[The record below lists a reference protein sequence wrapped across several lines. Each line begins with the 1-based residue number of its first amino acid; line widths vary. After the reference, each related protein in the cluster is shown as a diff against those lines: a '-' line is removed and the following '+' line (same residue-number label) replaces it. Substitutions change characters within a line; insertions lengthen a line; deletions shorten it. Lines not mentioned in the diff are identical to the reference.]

1 MNGESPVTTP
11 KTILILAANPNGSVL
26 RRFDQEVRDIAAALQ
41 RSQYRDRFVL
51 KSRFAVTPRDV
62 QRAMLEEKPQIVH
75 FCGQGQGET
84 GLVLEDESGQ
94 PQLVSTEA
102 LADLF
107 KLFAAEVKCV
117 LLNACYS
124 EVQASAIAQ
133 HIDSV
138 IGMNQSI
145 GERAAIAFSTSFY
158 DALGAGEAIAFAF
171 ALGRNA
177 MQLDGGAEEQ
187 APVLIAGLNQKR
199 SRLFISYKRGVEP
212 DEPVALEI
220 FQALHPDYEV
230 FIDQTMP
237 VGTRWAE
244 RIETEIRRSDFLIT
258 VLSAE
263 SVHSEM
269 VRGEIEL
276 AHQLAQV
283 QGAPRILPIRLGYR
297 EPFAYPLSE
306 YLNGINWAFW
316 DSLADTDRLIDELRQ
331 AIAGEP
337 LSIGTKES
345 KDELTDSADPVVG
358 LPFPFPAAQ
367 PLEPPEG
374 TMDAES
380 DFYVVRSGDERAIAA
395 IQRQGVTITIK
406 APRQMGKSSLLIR
419 IVDAAMKA
427 EKQVVFLD
435 FQLLD
440 QMTLADADAFF
451 RQFCHEVTNQLELEN
466 RVEEYWQRQV
476 SHVQRCTDYFQLH
489 VLKQLQSP
497 LLLAMDE
504 VDRMFDTTFGSDFFS
519 MLRGWHNK
527 RALPTTKVW
536 KRLDLAL
543 VTATEPYHLIANLN
557 QSPFNVGEVITL
569 ADFTAEQV
577 AGLNRK
583 HGDRFSASQTQ
594 QLMDWL
600 SGHPYLV
607 RKALYA
613 VASGQ
618 LTVEELFARAID
630 DRGAFGDHLRY
641 HLFRINDRQDLLEGL
656 RQVIRQ
662 QSCGDQR
669 VLRLLSAA
677 GLVYRE
683 GQVVRSRCR
692 LYAAYFGERL
702 EFAP

>member
-41 RSQYRDRFVL
+41 RSQHRDRFVL
-51 KSRFAVTPRDV
+51 KSRFAVSSRDV

-75 FCGQGQGET
+75 FCGEGQGEA

-94 PQLVSTEA
+94 PQLVGAEA

-107 KLFAAEVKCV
+107 RLFAAEVECV

-124 EVQASAIAQ
+124 EVQATAIAH

-145 GERAAIAFSTSFY
+145 GERAAIEFATSFY
-158 DALGAGEAIAFAF
+158 DALGAGETIAFAF
-171 ALGRNA
+171 ELGRNA
-177 MQLDGGAEEQ
+177 MQLQGLAEDQ
-187 APVLIAGLNQKR
+187 AAVLIQRR
-199 SRLFISYKRGVEP
+199 SRIFISYKRGVEP
-212 DEPVALEI
+212 DEGVARQI
-220 FQALHPDYEV
+220 FQALCPAHEL

-237 VGTRWAE
+237 VGTLWAE
-244 RIETEIRRSDFLIT
+244 RIEAEIRRSDFLLT
-258 VLSAE
+258 LLSAE

-276 AHQLAQV
+276 AHQLCQT
-283 QGAPRILPIRLGYR
+283 QEKPRILPIRLGYR

-316 DSLADTDRLIDELRQ
+316 DSAADTDRLIDDLRQ
-331 AIAGEP
+331 AIAGRP
-337 LSIGTKES
+337 LSIGTEDS
-345 KDELTDSADPVVG
+345 KRDLTDAADRVAAG
-358 LPFPFPAAQ
+358 FPFPAAQ
-367 PLEPPEG
+367 VLEPPEG

-395 IQRQGVTITIK
+395 IRGKGATITIK

-419 IVDAAMKA
+419 IVAAAMKA
-427 EKQVVFLD
+427 EKQVAFLD

-440 QMTLADADAFF
+440 QPTLADADAFF

-476 SHVQRCTDYFQLH
+476 SQVQRCTDYFQY

-519 MLRGWHNK
+519 MLRSWHNK

-536 KRLDLAL
+536 KNLDLAL

-569 ADFTAEQV
+569 ADFTAAQV
-577 AGLNRK
+577 AELNRK
-583 HGDRFSASQTQ
+583 HGDRFSSRQAQ

-618 LTVEELFARAID
+618 LTVEELFAQAID
-630 DRGAFGDHLRY
+630 DRGVFGDHLRY
-641 HLFRINDRQDLLEGL
+641 HLFRINDRQDLREGL

-662 QSCGDQR
+662 QSCSDQR

-677 GLVYRE
+677 GLVYRDE
-683 GQVVRSRCR
+683 QAVRSRCR
-692 LYAAYFGERL
+692 LYAAYFGDRL
-702 EFAP
+702 EG